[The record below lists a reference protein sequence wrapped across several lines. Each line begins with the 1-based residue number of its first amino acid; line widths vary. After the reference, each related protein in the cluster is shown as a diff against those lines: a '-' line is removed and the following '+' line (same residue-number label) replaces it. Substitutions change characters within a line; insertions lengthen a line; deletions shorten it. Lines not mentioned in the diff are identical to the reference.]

1 MVKKLCRVKPK
12 PSKNLMRHVLGNKRS
27 GGHFIATSVRARL
40 RTLLRFLG
48 VATSSRVFIGQL
60 QPLSGIDIASNLF
73 MPPYAV
79 LNKYD
84 SPSTT
89 LTFFDFRLFPNFWG
103 SFKMAYNATLSYINE
118 LLLSADRR
126 VCIVWPT

>member
-1 MVKKLCRVKPK
+1 
-12 PSKNLMRHVLGNKRS
+12 MRHVLGNKRS
-27 GGHFIATSVRARL
+27 GEHFIATSVRARL

-60 QPLSGIDIASNLF
+60 QQLSGIDIASNLF

-84 SPSTT
+84 SVDNT
-89 LTFFDFRLFPNFWG
+89 D
-103 SFKMAYNATLSYINE
+103 
-118 LLLSADRR
+118 LLGL
-126 VCIVWPT
+126 

>member
-1 MVKKLCRVKPK
+1 MMVVKSNA
-12 PSKNLMRHVLGNKRS
+12 SKNLMRHVLGNKRS

-73 MPPYAV
+73 MPPYAA
-79 LNKYD
+79 LHKYGT
-84 SPSTT
+84 PSTA
-89 LTFFDFRLFPNFWG
+89 LTFRILDCFTMFLTFVMFPAKDSEMRHKTSLSSDFVDP
-103 SFKMAYNATLSYINE
+103 
-118 LLLSADRR
+118 
-126 VCIVWPT
+126 